1 MKYLF
6 VLLLAGLMVGC
17 VEDTRPMCDKVDGL
31 QIADESLVPS
41 DYTGV
46 VKECEDGKVQEL
58 LNYKDGE
65 RDGLR
70 KLWHT
75 NGQLWFESNYKDD
88 KKDGLRKHW
97 RINGQL
103 ISERNYKDGERDGL
117 EKWWHENGQLKSE
130 INYKDGDLISEKCWD
145 EDGNEIKC
153 KH

>member
-46 VKECEDGKVQEL
+46 VKECEDGKVQIL
-58 LNYKDGE
+58 LNYKDGY
-65 RDGLR
+65 RDGLQ
-70 KLWHT
+70 KKWWWHY
-75 NGQLWFESNYKDD
+75 NGQL
-88 KKDGLRKHW
+88 R
-97 RINGQL
+97 
-103 ISERNYKDGERDGL
+103 SEHNYKDGKQDGL
-117 EKWWHENGQLKSE
+117 QKEWRENGQLRSE
-130 INYKDGDLISEKCWD
+130 HNYKDGDLISEKCWD
-145 EDGNEIKC
+145 EDDNQIKC